1 MFGFSP
7 GTDRTARNR
16 KYSALLF
23 GYQFMSTKK
32 SASGPREL
40 IDTGRN
46 KVYARRDAAGRFSEM
61 TDQGRSLSSDSRH
74 HTTHKKP
81 ARQGDK
87 GD

>member
-1 MFGFSP
+1 MFGCHLVANPSL
-7 GTDRTARNR
+7 RNE
-16 KYSALLF
+16 KYFVGVL
-23 GYQFMSTKK
+23 GYHFMSTKK

-46 KVYARRDAAGRFSEM
+46 KSYARRDAAGRFSEM
-61 TDQGRSLSSDSRH
+61 TDQGRSLSSDSRRH
-74 HTTHKKP
+74 ATHKKP

>member
-1 MFGFSP
+1 MFGCHLVAVL
-7 GTDRTARNR
+7 TENQ
-16 KYSALLF
+16 KYFAVVS

-40 IDTGRN
+40 IDTVRN

-61 TDQGRSLSSDSRH
+61 TDQGRSLSSDSRRH
-74 HTTHKKP
+74 ATHKKP

>member
-1 MFGFSP
+1 M
-7 GTDRTARNR
+7 RNR
-16 KYSALLF
+16 KYSALQL

-46 KVYARRDAAGRFSEM
+46 KVYARRDAAGRFSET

-74 HTTHKKP
+74 HATHKKP
-81 ARQGDK
+81 AKQGDK